1 MLQAIESNL
10 SEKSPSYTI
19 LTPTEMVV
27 ARYMIAGLP
36 DKLIA
41 DKIGIKQKTA
51 NWHTANVLRKV
62 NVTCRSALAIKMLL
76 CNLIS
81 LEDLSTLYEIGVSER
96 AIDPV

>member
-1 MLQAIESNL
+1 
-10 SEKSPSYTI
+10 
-19 LTPTEMVV
+19 MVV